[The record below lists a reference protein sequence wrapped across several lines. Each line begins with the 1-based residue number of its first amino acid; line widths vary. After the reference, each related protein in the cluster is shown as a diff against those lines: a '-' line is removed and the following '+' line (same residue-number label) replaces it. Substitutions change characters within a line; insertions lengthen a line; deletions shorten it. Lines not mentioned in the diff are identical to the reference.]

1 MRYLIRGGLYWT
13 VHSDFLQTIPLVRR
27 NADGIVKRLDLL
39 TNLLL
44 GVLLLT
50 LLLWVWG
57 VYHSPAMALTEVL
70 AWSFS
75 IGTDR
80 LTMGDVIAGFSAVTI
95 GLLLSWLLKQ
105 LLIEDAL
112 GTKNVDR
119 AVREAVAHLIHYVLI
134 FLSFTI
140 ALTIFGIDLTH
151 LTLLASA
158 LGIGVGLAAR
168 DLLACFFGGLMI
180 YLDRPFAVGDWIR
193 SPDRDIE
200 GTVEKIGIRL
210 TRIRTFDQRP
220 LYVPNSI
227 FSNTT
232 VENPQRMWNRRIF
245 ETIGIRYDDVSK
257 MPVILQDVEQM
268 LRAHPEIET
277 TRTLMVNFTTFGPSS
292 LDFFIYTF
300 TKTTNW
306 EQYHK
311 VKQDVLLRVTEII
324 QAHGA
329 QIAFP
334 TSTVH
339 VPKGLPLRQE
349 TAE

>member
-1 MRYLIRGGLYWT
+1 
-13 VHSDFLQTIPLVRR
+13 
-27 NADGIVKRLDLL
+27 
-39 TNLLL
+39 
-44 GVLLLT
+44 
-50 LLLWVWG
+50 
-57 VYHSPAMALTEVL
+57 MALTELL
-70 AWSFS
+70 AWGVS
-75 IGTDR
+75 IGTQR
-80 LTMGDVIAGFSAVTI
+80 LTVGQVIAGFSAMVVT
-95 GLLLSWLLKQ
+95 LLVSWLVQQ

-112 GTKNVDR
+112 GTRHVER
-119 AVREAVAHLIHYVLI
+119 GVRFSVGRLIHYVLVFVGFI
-134 FLSFTI
+134 LALMFL
-140 ALTIFGIDLTH
+140 GVDLTK
-151 LTLLASA
+151 LTLFASA

-168 DLLACFFGGLMI
+168 DLLSCFFGGLMI

-200 GTVEKIGIRL
+200 GTVEKIGVRL
-210 TRIRTFDQRP
+210 TRIRTFDERP

-227 FSNTT
+227 FSNTA
-232 VENPQRMWNRRIF
+232 VENPGRMFNRRIF
-245 ETIGIRYDDVSK
+245 ETIGIRYEDVSK
-257 MPVILQDVEQM
+257 MAAIVQDVEQM
-268 LRAHPEIET
+268 LRAHTEIET
-277 TRTLMVNFTTFGPSS
+277 TRTMMVNFTTFGSSS

-324 QAHGA
+324 KAHGA

-339 VPKGLPLRQE
+339 VPNHLSLQQE